1 MIIKNLKLKNYR
13 NYKELDIELSDK
25 LNIFIGDNAQGKSN
39 ILESIVVLALTKSY
53 MNVKDKCL
61 INDEESYANIS
72 AVVDFNNVID
82 NLFIS
87 FNDSVKKLKIN
98 NMEVK
103 KYSDYISKIRFIL
116 FSPLDIGLIKD
127 SPSSRRKYFNIEISQ
142 LSNSYVKI
150 LQKYNAVLKKRNQFL
165 KTFNELGRCNDYYL
179 NVINDSLSSLAVDII
194 VQRRNFVNSLNEK
207 LSDIF
212 FEITGCEGLVLNYVS
227 SIDIFDDKFKMK
239 NAIINKFNDNFERD
253 KLYGMTMFGPHRDDY
268 SFELGGKDL
277 SVYGSQG
284 QNRMAILALKLAEIP
299 IFKETTN
306 DYPIL
311 LLDDIFS
318 ELDLKKKNRLVKYIL
333 NDFQT
338 IITTTDLNM
347 IDKSL
352 VDKAKIFRVNCGNV
366 IVDDEKEGM
375 QNE

>member
-1 MIIKNLKLKNYR
+1 
-13 NYKELDIELSDK
+13 
-25 LNIFIGDNAQGKSN
+25 
-39 ILESIVVLALTKSY
+39 
-53 MNVKDKCL
+53 
-61 INDEESYANIS
+61 
-72 AVVDFNNVID
+72 
-82 NLFIS
+82 
-87 FNDSVKKLKIN
+87 
-98 NMEVK
+98 
-103 KYSDYISKIRFIL
+103 
-116 FSPLDIGLIKD
+116 
-127 SPSSRRKYFNIEISQ
+127 
-142 LSNSYVKI
+142 
-150 LQKYNAVLKKRNQFL
+150 
-165 KTFNELGRCNDYYL
+165 
-179 NVINDSLSSLAVDII
+179 
-194 VQRRNFVNSLNEK
+194 
-207 LSDIF
+207 
-212 FEITGCEGLVLNYVS
+212 
-227 SIDIFDDKFKMK
+227 MK

-277 SVYGSQG
+277 SIYGSQG
-284 QNRMAILALKLAEIP
+284 QNRLAILALKLAEIP